1 MESRPAE
8 ERDYKFHTQMLVL
21 CRDYVGEGPPGGD
34 KVIALMNLLGS
45 ITAHVIVG
53 TEDAPRAFEC
63 YLQIL
68 AEQLNTIQGHA
79 EGAHVEYENLK
90 KGPAQ

>member
-1 MESRPAE
+1 
-8 ERDYKFHTQMLVL
+8 
-21 CRDYVGEGPPGGD
+21 
-34 KVIALMNLLGS
+34 MNLLGS

-68 AEQLNTIQGHA
+68 VEQLNTIQPHA
-79 EGAHVEYENLK
+79 EVAHREYENLK
-90 KGPAQ
+90 KGPAY